1 MRNRLVLPSI
11 ASLVLAAGAAFAQTA
26 PNPQTATSSLTFDA
40 ASVRQSPAPDM
51 AKMMADLQAGKRPD
65 STHVEGSRA
74 TYTYMSLKQLI
85 ANAYK
90 LRVYQINGPD
100 WLLTD
105 RFDIAARLPDGTTKD
120 DAPDMLRALLE
131 DRFKLA
137 AHREMQ
143 ERPVLAL
150 VLGKAGPKLK
160 ASTITPEPIDE
171 SVPLKPGESK
181 MDSLD
186 GPVRLIK
193 NPDGSTTYK
202 MGTRGNFTL
211 KFDGETRSMHMEA
224 TAITMKGF
232 AVMMTSLGGGEGRQV
247 VDMTG
252 LTGTYQTAIDFP
264 LIDLMASLRDQGI
277 DLPTGGGGG
286 GGASGATDPE
296 GGQTVSAALEKLGLK
311 LEKSKSKVEQLVIDH
326 VEKLPTAN

>member
-1 MRNRLVLPSI
+1 MQTRFGLTLFAGLLLVI
-11 ASLVLAAGAAFAQTA
+11 AGAAYAQTS
-26 PNPQTATSSLTFDA
+26 ATTPTFDA

-51 AKMMADLQAGKRPD
+51 AKMIADLQAGKRPD
-65 STHVEGSRA
+65 STHVDGSRA

-105 RFDIAARLPDGTTKD
+105 RFDIVARLPDGASKD

-137 AHREMQ
+137 AHRDTQ

-150 VLGKAGPKLK
+150 VVGKGGPKLK
-160 ASTITPEPIDE
+160 PSTETPEPIDE

-181 MDSLD
+181 FDSLD
-186 GPVRLIK
+186 GPVRLLK

-202 MGTRGNFTL
+202 MGTRGSFTL

-224 TAITMKGF
+224 SSITMKGF

-252 LTGTYQTAIDFP
+252 LTGTYQAAVDFP
-264 LIDLMASLRDQGI
+264 LTDLLSSLRDQGI

-286 GGASGATDPE
+286 GAASGASDPE
-296 GGQTVSAALEKLGLK
+296 GGETVSAALEKLGLK
-311 LEKSKSKVEQLVIDH
+311 LEKSRAKVEQLVIDH
-326 VEKLPTAN
+326 VEKAPSAN